1 MATWMSSG
9 AVLSLLLSLR
19 FLLRLVDRALFA
31 VAKRLGGAGFFGN
44 GKLRFCLQGRANSA
58 SAAAGTYPLGYRHS
72 HKLLWTTRL
81 VPRRPWDL
89 ALISS

>member
-1 MATWMSSG
+1 MLRSMATWMSSG

-31 VAKRLGGAGFFGN
+31 VAKKLGGAGFFGN

-58 SAAAGTYPLGYRHS
+58 TAAAGTYPLE
-72 HKLLWTTRL
+72 
-81 VPRRPWDL
+81 
-89 ALISS
+89 